1 MKKSFTDLV
10 KDALEIEM
18 TRILIITQNIDVINC
33 IFNIIMNLQIKR
45 VFVEFIVLFS

>member
-18 TRILIITQNIDVINC
+18 TRIVIITQNIDVINC
-33 IFNIIMNLQIKR
+33 IFNIIMSLQIIAK
-45 VFVEFIVLFS
+45 FIVLFS